1 MITQRG
7 GSRAVYIGTYDALKD
22 LTMPNTK
29 VVAFRDNIHLMVHSG
44 ITEGSPSEINFIAT
58 LLCVNGTL
66 NQEIIFAPDQHLGRY
81 IEKITGRKMP
91 LMKL

>member
-1 MITQRG
+1 MSCYMITQRG
-7 GSRAVYIGTYDALKD
+7 GSRAVYIDTYDKLKD

-66 NQEIIFAPDQHLGRY
+66 NQEIIFGNAIIINAQTFYDL
-81 IEKITGRKMP
+81 K
-91 LMKL
+91 

>member
-1 MITQRG
+1 MSSYMITQRG
-7 GSRAVYIGTYDALKD
+7 GSRAVYIGTYDKLKD

-66 NQEIIFAPDQHLGRY
+66 NQEIIFGNAIIINAQTFYDL
-81 IEKITGRKMP
+81 K
-91 LMKL
+91 

>member
-1 MITQRG
+1 MSSYMITQRG

-66 NQEIIFAPDQHLGRY
+66 NQEIIFGNAIIINAKTFYDL
-81 IEKITGRKMP
+81 K
-91 LMKL
+91 

>member
-1 MITQRG
+1 MSSYMITQRG
-7 GSRAVYIGTYDALKD
+7 GSRAVYIDTYDKLKD

-66 NQEIIFAPDQHLGRY
+66 NQEIIFGNAIIINAQTFYDL
-81 IEKITGRKMP
+81 K
-91 LMKL
+91 